1 MDTQPSRPVTR
12 EKPIP
17 VTNRQRVVGV
27 IIASLIGLGL
37 GLIGGIVAGVIGFL
51 IGNDL
56 YPNLGMTLLVLLLSP
71 IVTLPIVG
79 LCTGLVAAFI
89 RSAKRGSVLG
99 ALLCGGSQ
107 LLLFVSFTYEWMAV
121 APVVVVAA
129 VIGALIGVMS
139 AALSLGFSAHN
150 HVTLEAGK

>member
-1 MDTQPSRPVTR
+1 MDTQLSRPVAR
-12 EKPIP
+12 EKPVP
-17 VTNRQRVVGV
+17 VTNLRRVVDV

-51 IGNDL
+51 IGNAL
-56 YPNLGMTLLVLLLSP
+56 YPNLGMALLALLLSP
-71 IVTLPIVG
+71 IVMLPIIG

-89 RSAKRGSVLG
+89 RSAKRASVLG

-107 LLLFVSFTYEWMAV
+107 LLLFASFSYEWMAV

-129 VIGALIGVMS
+129 VIGALIGLMS

-150 HVTLEAGK
+150 HVTLKAGR